1 MSLTSLSPIDGR
13 YQEDTKELIP
23 YFSEFALIRYRVF
36 IEVEY
41 LLSLSQIIK
50 NLKLDEVTTKNLKNI
65 YFNFSLEDAKE
76 IKKIEITTNH
86 DIKAIEYFLKER
98 LQKLNLK
105 SHLSFIHFGLTSEDV
120 NNLVY
125 HLMWLQA
132 VEKTYLP
139 NILGLHTTLKKLAT
153 KYSDIPLLSLTHGQ
167 PATPTTIGKEIN
179 VFAVRLARQIE
190 QIKQHKLTG
199 KLNGAT
205 GTFSAHMIAYPE
217 IDWLEFSQKFIN
229 KLGLLP
235 NQITTQVESNDSL
248 TESYHNIIRINS
260 ILTDLTRDFWFY
272 ISRGIFI
279 QKKKESE
286 VGSSTM
292 PHKINPIQFENA
304 EGNLGLANSLLNHL
318 ASVLPIS
325 RMQRDLSNSTVIRN
339 QGVPLTHSL
348 LAIKQIILGLERLSI
363 NQNKINEELENH
375 WEVLTEAIQTICR
388 KYGDDEAYEKI
399 KSLSR
404 GEKINKNT
412 IQMIIMESQIPEEDK
427 QKLLELTPQNYLGLA
442 KKLSTLE

>member
-36 IEVEY
+36 IEIEY

-279 QKKKESE
+279 QKKKETE

-348 LAIKQIILGLERLSI
+348 LAIKQIVLGLERLSI

>member
-1 MSLTSLSPIDGR
+1 M
-13 YQEDTKELIP
+13 
-23 YFSEFALIRYRVF
+23 
-36 IEVEY
+36 
-41 LLSLSQIIK
+41 
-50 NLKLDEVTTKNLKNI
+50 KNI

>member
-36 IEVEY
+36 IEIEY